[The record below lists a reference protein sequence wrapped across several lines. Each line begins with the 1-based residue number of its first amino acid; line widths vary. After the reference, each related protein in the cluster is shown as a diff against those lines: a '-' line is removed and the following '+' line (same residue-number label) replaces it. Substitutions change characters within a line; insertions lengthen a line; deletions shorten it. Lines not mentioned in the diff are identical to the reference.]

1 MALEAALGGRAE
13 PRPQNLCGAREPCDT
28 RGSVAVDSSDF
39 LRNLVLYLVPMILS
53 LSVHEYA
60 HALVATGFGDDTP
73 KREERLTLS
82 PAAHVDLWGTLVI
95 PAISILVAGQAFI
108 GWAKPVNINPSR
120 FRRGVNERRG
130 MAIASAA
137 GPLSNLLLATLSI
150 ALLSSLRRAGVLF
163 EGADPLREA
172 SAALLSNMF
181 FVNVGL
187 CVFNLLPIPPLDGS
201 RLLPRSFDGL
211 LARVAPLSGVLF
223 LAVLMLPPLREVLIG
238 WPVRAL
244 SASLLAVFGGQLAP

>member
-1 MALEAALGGRAE
+1 VAA
-13 PRPQNLCGAREPCDT
+13 P
-28 RGSVAVDSSDF
+28 SSDF
-39 LRNLVLYLVPMILS
+39 LRNLVLYLVPMVLS

-60 HALVATGFGDDTP
+60 HALVASRFGDDTP

-82 PAAHVDLWGTLVI
+82 PASHVDLWGTILI
-95 PAISILVAGQAFI
+95 PAVSILVAGQAFI
-108 GWAKPVNINPSR
+108 GWAKPVNVNPSR
-120 FRRGVNERRG
+120 FRRGVDERRG
-130 MAIASAA
+130 MAIVSAA

-150 ALLSSLRRAGVLF
+150 ALLAGLRRAGLLV
-163 EGADPLREA
+163 EGEGPMGEA
-172 SAALLSNMF
+172 AAALLGNMF

-223 LAVLMLPPLREVLIG
+223 LAVLMLPPLREALIG

-244 SASLLAVFGGQLAP
+244 SMILLAVCGGQLAP